1 MKLKVC
7 GLKHQ
12 SNIEE
17 LMDAKVDYLGF
28 IFYKKSSR
36 YIDDFI
42 SFDFVRQI
50 PKHIRKVGVFVN
62 ETAYGVLNAVAHYNL
77 DVVQLHGDESEKMC
91 EELKPYATII
101 KAFRIHDHFDF
112 TILENYLPHVDFF
125 LFDTDTKAYG
135 GSGQQFN
142 WELLKQY
149 TFDIPFFLSGGI
161 DSSSIKQ
168 LQEFNHPQLHAID
181 INSKFELSPALKDV
195 EKIKQFI
202 QNIKTND
209 NN

>member
-17 LMDAKVDYLGF
+17 LMNAKVDYLGF

-50 PKHIRKVGVFVN
+50 PKHFQKVGVFVN
-62 ETAYGVLNAVAHYNL
+62 ETAYNILNTVAHYNL
-77 DVVQLHGDESEKMC
+77 DAVQLHGDESEKLC

-101 KAFRIHDHFDF
+101 KACRIHDHFDF
-112 TILENYLPHVDFF
+112 TTLEPYLPHVNFF
-125 LFDTDTKAYG
+125 LFDTDTKTYG

-142 WELLKQY
+142 WELLKNY
-149 TFDIPFFLSGGI
+149 TFDKPFFLSGGI
-161 DSSSIKQ
+161 DSSSTKQ
-168 LQEFNHPQLHAID
+168 LQQFNHPQLYAID
-181 INSKFELSPALKDV
+181 INSKFEISPALKDV
-195 EKIKQFI
+195 KKIKQFI
-202 QNIKTND
+202 QTIYTND

>member
-1 MKLKVC
+1 MNLKIC
-7 GLKHQ
+7 GLKYQ

-17 LMDAKVDYLGF
+17 LISLKIDYVCF

-36 YIDDFI
+36 YIDESI
-42 SFDFVRQI
+42 SFDFIRQI
-50 PKHIRKVGVFVN
+50 PKHISKVGVFVN
-62 ETAYGVLNAVAHYNL
+62 ETTYSILNAVAHYNL

-91 EELKPYATII
+91 EELKPYTKVI
-101 KAFRIHDHFDF
+101 KAFRIHDRFDF
-112 TILENYLPHVDFF
+112 TTLKNYLPHVNFF
-125 LFDTDTKAYG
+125 LFDTDTKTYG

-149 TFDIPFFLSGGI
+149 MFDTPFFLSGGI
-161 DSSSIKQ
+161 DPSSIKQ
-168 LQEFNHPQLHAID
+168 LQQFNHPQLHAID
-181 INSKFELSPALKDV
+181 INSKFEQSPALKDI

-202 QNIKTND
+202 QNINTND

>member
-1 MKLKVC
+1 MNLKVC
-7 GLKHQ
+7 GLKYQ

-17 LMDAKVDYLGF
+17 LMNLKIDYLGF

-36 YIDDFI
+36 YIDESINFDFI
-42 SFDFVRQI
+42 RQI
-50 PKHIRKVGVFVN
+50 PKHISKVGVFVN
-62 ETAYGVLNAVAHYNL
+62 ETAYSILNSIAHYNL

-101 KAFRIHDHFDF
+101 KAFRIQTHFDF
-112 TILENYLPHVDFF
+112 TILETYLPHVDFF
-125 LFDTDTKAYG
+125 LFDTDTKTYG

-149 TFDIPFFLSGGI
+149 TFDTPFFLSGGI
-161 DSSSIKQ
+161 GIQSIEQLKQ
-168 LQEFNHPQLHAID
+168 FNHPQLHAID
-181 INSKFELSPALKDV
+181 INSKFELSPALKDI

-202 QNIKTND
+202 QNINTND

>member
-7 GLKHQ
+7 GLKYQ

-17 LMDAKVDYLGF
+17 LINLNIDYVGF

-36 YIDDFI
+36 YIGESI
-42 SFDFVRQI
+42 SFDFIRKI
-50 PKHIRKVGVFVN
+50 PKHISKVGVFVN
-62 ETAYGVLNAVAHYNL
+62 ETAYNVLNFVAHYNL
-77 DVVQLHGDESEKMC
+77 DVVQLHGDESEEIC
-91 EELKPYATII
+91 EELKPYITVI
-101 KAFRIHDHFDF
+101 KAFRIHNDFDF
-112 TILENYLPHVDFF
+112 TTLEKYLPHVDFF
-125 LFDTDTKAYG
+125 LFDTDTKTYG

-149 TFDIPFFLSGGI
+149 TFDKPFFLSGGI

-168 LQEFNHPQLHAID
+168 IQQFNHSQLHAID
-181 INSKFELSPALKDV
+181 INSKFELSPALKNI

-202 QNIKTND
+202 QNINTND

>member
-7 GLKHQ
+7 GLKYQ

-17 LMDAKVDYLGF
+17 LTNAKIDYLGF

-36 YIDDFI
+36 YIDDSI

-50 PKHIRKVGVFVN
+50 PKHIQKVGVFVN
-62 ETAYGVLNAVAHYNL
+62 ETAYSVLNYVAHYNL
-77 DVVQLHGDESEKMC
+77 DVVQLHGYESEKLC

-112 TILENYLPHVDFF
+112 TILEKYLPHVNFF
-125 LFDTDTKAYG
+125 LFDTDTKTYG

-149 TFDIPFFLSGGI
+149 TFDKPFFLSGGI
-161 DSSSIKQ
+161 DFSSIKQ
-168 LQEFNHPQLHAID
+168 LQQFNHPQLYAID
-181 INSKFELSPALKDV
+181 INSKFEISPALKDV

-202 QNIKTND
+202 QNINTND

>member
-7 GLKHQ
+7 GLKYQ

-17 LMDAKVDYLGF
+17 LMYEKIDYLGF

-36 YIDDFI
+36 YIDDSI

-62 ETAYGVLNAVAHYNL
+62 ETADNILNTVAHYNL
-77 DVVQLHGDESEKMC
+77 DVVQLHGDESEKTC
-91 EELKPYATII
+91 EELKPYVTII
-101 KAFRIHDHFDF
+101 KAFRIHDHFNF
-112 TILENYLPHVDFF
+112 TILEKYLPHVNFF
-125 LFDTDTKAYG
+125 LFDTDTKTYG

-142 WELLKQY
+142 WGLLKQY
-149 TFDIPFFLSGGI
+149 TYNKPFFLSGGI
-161 DSSSIKQ
+161 DDSSIKQ
-168 LQEFNHPQLHAID
+168 LQQFNHPQLHAID
-181 INSKFELSPALKDV
+181 INSKFEISPALKDSK
-195 EKIKQFI
+195 KIKQFI
-202 QNIKTND
+202 QIINTDD

>member
-17 LMDAKVDYLGF
+17 LMNAKIDYLGF

-36 YIDDFI
+36 YIDDSI

-50 PKHIRKVGVFVN
+50 PKHIQKVGVFVN
-62 ETAYGVLNAVAHYNL
+62 ETADNILNTVAHYNL
-77 DVVQLHGDESEKMC
+77 DVAQLHGDESEKLC
-91 EELKPYATII
+91 EELKPYVTII
-101 KAFRIHDHFDF
+101 KACRIHDHFDF
-112 TILENYLPHVDFF
+112 TTLEKYFPHVNFF
-125 LFDTDTKAYG
+125 LFDTDTKTYG

-142 WELLKQY
+142 WELLNQY
-149 TFDIPFFLSGGI
+149 TYNKPFFLSGGI
-161 DSSSIKQ
+161 DDSSIKQ
-168 LQEFNHPQLHAID
+168 LQQFNHPQLHAID
-181 INSKFELSPALKDV
+181 INSKFEISPALKDV
-195 EKIKQFI
+195 KKIKQFI
-202 QNIKTND
+202 QTIYTDD